1 MTLSVSELVTQI
13 KAIIDEN
20 PTLQQVSVQG
30 EISNLTQY
38 RSGHWYF
45 SLKDD
50 TAKINCVMFSRANAR
65 VSFKPKDG
73 DKIMASGNVSVYV
86 NTGQLQFILSDMKP
100 AGLGDLHARYL
111 ELRDK
116 LHKQGYFDQSHKKLL
131 PKYPLSIGVIAG
143 ANSAAL
149 ADIQQTLKTRWPIAR
164 ITVYPSLVQGNTA
177 PSQLIMRLQQADKAA
192 HDVIILA
199 RGGGSLEDLWAFNDE
214 GLVHEIFKSQTPI
227 VSGVGHEIDVTLV
240 DYVVDQRGLTPT
252 AAAQLAT
259 PDQYEV
265 YQILDTYESHLTQLM
280 KHRLSQM
287 SHQLNYLANSAYLRR
302 PKQFIAQ
309 RQLILNQQVNSLR
322 QYTSRI
328 EKKISEVKQLN
339 HTLVSKSQMF
349 TTLQY
354 QKLAQIDNS
363 LNSSLQKRL
372 QSEKHGFALVLEKL
386 NMLSPL
392 SIMSKGYLLSFQEEQ
407 LIHSKF
413 EIDSDKLITL
423 QYHDGKV
430 LVRKAEEDNE

>member
-1 MTLSVSELVTQI
+1 
-13 KAIIDEN
+13 
-20 PTLQQVSVQG
+20 
-30 EISNLTQY
+30 
-38 RSGHWYF
+38 
-45 SLKDD
+45 
-50 TAKINCVMFSRANAR
+50 
-65 VSFKPKDG
+65 
-73 DKIMASGNVSVYV
+73 
-86 NTGQLQFILSDMKP
+86 
-100 AGLGDLHARYL
+100 
-111 ELRDK
+111 
-116 LHKQGYFDQSHKKLL
+116 
-131 PKYPLSIGVIAG
+131 
-143 ANSAAL
+143 
-149 ADIQQTLKTRWPIAR
+149 
-164 ITVYPSLVQGNTA
+164 
-177 PSQLIMRLQQADKAA
+177 
-192 HDVIILA
+192 
-199 RGGGSLEDLWAFNDE
+199 
-214 GLVHEIFKSQTPI
+214 
-227 VSGVGHEIDVTLV
+227 
-240 DYVVDQRGLTPT
+240 
-252 AAAQLAT
+252 
-259 PDQYEV
+259 
-265 YQILDTYESHLTQLM
+265 
-280 KHRLSQM
+280 M